1 MALDKFQR
9 LEEGLNRLL
18 AGYEGITASNRDL
31 MDSLAAKDL
40 LITELKEKISR
51 LEGEKDQVREKV
63 DGLLSRLEGLIQ
75 NA

>member
-18 AGYEGITASNRDL
+18 AGYEGITATNREL
-31 MDSLAAKDL
+31 MGSLAAKDL

>member
-9 LEEGLNRLL
+9 LEEGLSRLL
-18 AGYEGITASNRDL
+18 DGYEGITATNRDL

-40 LITELKEKISR
+40 LVTELKEKISR
-51 LEGEKDQVREKV
+51 LEGEKDQVRVKV